1 MPSFKSKFAG
11 RFVIVTALTV
21 GFMNPSGM
29 AAAQD
34 QSSDKTA
41 LESQTAAQLNIEGN
55 LVVVRVVVRDARG
68 VPVKGLKKE
77 SFKLF
82 DQGKE
87 QAIAQFDEE
96 LLGAADSNSTA
107 NHLPDHAA
115 TAPGA
120 AHPARFLALYFDNMN
135 SSDGDLMRARDAA
148 DHYLAANLQPQDR
161 VAIFNTEK
169 NLSDFTS
176 DPKQIHD
183 ALFKL
188 QPGRR
193 ALKPDHDCPNL
204 TDYQAREIL
213 RDDLGKRSDAW
224 SVAWEEETQCLD
236 FLQKTPGV
244 MANFVEPK
252 IRSQAEEIMGKVEA
266 GVRFNMDGLEQVV
279 NIVARMPGQRTV
291 ILVSPGFLSE
301 SEQARIDAIIDRALR
316 SQVIVSALDPRGVA
330 VLLREADASNKYMP
344 SGPAMGAIHRLDA
357 AREAEATDVLSEFA
371 QGTGGDYFHSNNDLK
386 MGFDALGG
394 HGDNYVLAFTP
405 TDLKRDGKFHAL
417 KVTLA
422 EKQKGYSVQAR
433 RGYFA
438 PKNQA
443 DAAAKAAKNAPSEK
457 TVTSEKAATQE
468 RAATLEKPAT
478 VESDVRKPEPIREA
492 SGSKQE
498 AAQIPA
504 DVQQAPA
511 TAPPAAQG
519 AIAELLLRL
528 QHNYGDYLSFVPD
541 IFADEHVIATTTTSL
556 PSPGDDTPDKPVLS
570 RLATD
575 SIFHLQRSSASGS
588 TQLVESRDIRMVD
601 RHTGETSRMFGGPA
615 VFTGGFSY
623 APTFLLPQFKDCYG
637 YKLLPNRR
645 VDHVDA
651 QVIEYVLNP
660 RSAGGSSCPLHEQ
673 IKGRAYID
681 PESMQLMKI
690 EEQRPHHAL
699 TKDFSVGWD
708 WSIEY
713 ARVVIADKPFWL
725 PKAIN
730 STASYNAGRAA
741 EWTFT
746 ATYRNFH
753 LTSVTSTIVPTPTDS
768 PK

>member
-1 MPSFKSKFAG
+1 MPSFKSKFSG
-11 RFVIVTALTV
+11 CFVIVTALTV
-21 GFMNPSGM
+21 GFMNPSGL

-34 QSSDKTA
+34 QTSDKTT

-55 LVVVRVVVRDARG
+55 LVVARVVVRDARG

-96 LLGAADSNSTA
+96 SLGAADSDSTA
-107 NHLPDHAA
+107 NHLPDHPA

-176 DPKQIHD
+176 DPQKIHD
-183 ALFKL
+183 ALLKL

-204 TDYQAREIL
+204 SDYQAREIL
-213 RDDLGKRSDAW
+213 RDDLTKMGDAW
-224 SVAWEEETQCLD
+224 TVAWEEETQCLD
-236 FLQKTPGV
+236 FLQKSQGL
-244 MANFVEPK
+244 MAKFIEPK

-279 NIVARMPGQRTV
+279 NIVAKMPGQRTV

-316 SQVIVSALDPRGVA
+316 LQVIVSALDPRGVA

-371 QGTGGDYFHSNNDLK
+371 QGTGGEYFHNNNDLK
-386 MGFDALGG
+386 MGFDALAG
-394 HGDNYVLAFTP
+394 HAENYVLAFTP

-422 EKQKGYSVQAR
+422 EKQKGYNVQAR

-438 PKNQA
+438 PKNLA
-443 DAAAKAAKNAPSEK
+443 DAATNAAKYVPSEK
-457 TVTSEKAATQE
+457 IATPEKTAVSEKIASA
-468 RAATLEKPAT
+468 EKPAT
-478 VESDVRKPEPIREA
+478 PESDVRKAEPVREV
-492 SGSKQE
+492 SGSKIE
-498 AAQIPA
+498 AAQIPVEA
-504 DVQQAPA
+504 QQ
-511 TAPPAAQG
+511 TTSTVPPGAQG
-519 AIAELLLRL
+519 TVAEILLHV

-556 PSPGDDTPDKPVLS
+556 PSPGEDTPDKPVLS
-570 RLATD
+570 SLATE
-575 SIFHLQRSSASGS
+575 SIFHLQRSRVSGS
-588 TQLVESRDIRMVD
+588 TQLVESRDTRMVD
-601 RHTGETSRMFGGPA
+601 RHTGETSRIFGGPA
-615 VFTGGFSY
+615 VFTGAFSY

-637 YKLLPNRR
+637 YKLLPSRR
-645 VDHVDA
+645 IDHVEV

-660 RSAGGSSCPLHEQ
+660 RSSGASCPLHEQ
-673 IKGRAYID
+673 IKGRAFID
-681 PESMQLMKI
+681 PQSMQLVKI

-699 TKDFSVGWD
+699 TKDFAVGWD

-753 LTSVTSTIVPTPTDS
+753 LTSVTSTIVPTPVDS

>member
-1 MPSFKSKFAG
+1 MPNFKSKFAG
-11 RFVIVTALTV
+11 CFAIVTALTM
-21 GFMNPSGM
+21 GFLSSSCS

-34 QSSDKTA
+34 QSSDTTA

-55 LVVVRVVVRDARG
+55 LVVVRVVVRDARR

-107 NHLPDHAA
+107 NNLPDHAA
-115 TAPGA
+115 AAPGA

-148 DHYLAANLQPQDR
+148 DRYLAANLQPQDR

-193 ALKPDHDCPNL
+193 ALKPDHECPNL
-204 TDYQAREIL
+204 SDYQAREIL
-213 RDDLGKRSDAW
+213 RDALGKRSDAW
-224 SVAWEEETQCLD
+224 SVAWEEEKECLD
-236 FLQKTPGV
+236 FLQTNPGL
-244 MANFVEPK
+244 MAKFIEPK
-252 IRSQAEEIMGKVEA
+252 IRSQAEEILGKVEA

-301 SEQARIDAIIDRALR
+301 SEQDRIDTIIDRALR

-330 VLLREADASNKYMP
+330 VLLREADASNKYLP
-344 SGPAMGAIHRLDA
+344 SGPAMGAIQRLDA

-371 QGTGGDYFHSNNDLK
+371 QGTGGEYFHNNNDLK
-386 MGFDALGG
+386 MGFGALAG
-394 HGDNYVLAFTP
+394 HAENYVLAFTP
-405 TDLKRDGKFHAL
+405 TELKPDGKFHTL

-438 PKNQA
+438 PKNL
-443 DAAAKAAKNAPSEK
+443 AKTAKTAPSDK
-457 TVTSEKAATQE
+457 IVTPEKAATQE
-468 RAATLEKPAT
+468 RAATLEKPAPP
-478 VESDVRKPEPIREA
+478 ESAVRKPEPVREV

-498 AAQIPA
+498 AAQIPVEA
-504 DVQQAPA
+504 QQTPS
-511 TAPPAAQG
+511 TVPPAAQG
-519 AIAELLLRL
+519 AIAEILLRL

-541 IFADEHVIATTTTSL
+541 IFADEHVIATTITSL
-556 PSPGDDTPDKPVLS
+556 PSLGDDTPDKPVLS
-570 RLATD
+570 KLATD

-588 TQLVESRDIRMVD
+588 TQLVESRDVRRVD

-645 VDHVDA
+645 IDHVDA

-660 RSAGGSSCPLHEQ
+660 RLPGAASCPLHEQ
-673 IKGRAYID
+673 IKGRAFID
-681 PESMQLMKI
+681 PQSMQLMKI
-690 EEQRPHHAL
+690 EEQRAHHAL
-699 TKDFSVGWD
+699 TKDFTVGWD

-753 LTSVTSTIVPTPTDS
+753 LTSVTSTIVPTPADS